1 MFTRLCAR
9 SINASRRPPPYAVAI
24 AAGGIL
30 ATGSGPE
37 GRGGRRAGRA
47 LACARPAGS
56 YCVGLTIGARVA
68 TLRLTSDIGANGMEI
83 SNGNCT
89 EISMKLV
96 PEISVMLTS
105 SSVS

>member
-9 SINASRRPPPYAVAI
+9 SINASRRPSPTPWPSPQ
-24 AAGGIL
+24 AASSL
-30 ATGSGPE
+30 RDLDLKTAAAA
-37 GRGGRRAGRA
+37 RGA